1 MAFDTIEAAIETLK
15 QGSMVIVVDDED
27 RENEGD
33 LVVAADKIT
42 PEHVNFMAKHA
53 RGLVCVPMEG
63 AILDRLELH
72 PMVRLNTTAR
82 GTNFT
87 VSVDAREGIDTGISA
102 YDRAR
107 TVRVLVDSH
116 SGPGDLQQPGH
127 IFPLRA
133 FSGGVLRRA
142 GHTEASVDLTRMAGL
157 TPAAVIC
164 EIMNDDGTM
173 ARLAHLEA
181 FARQHRLP
189 IINIA
194 DLIRYR
200 SRREKLVERIG
211 TAKLPTRFGEFELH
225 AYRNVL
231 DDCEHLALVKGQ
243 VTGQK
248 GVLVRVHSQC
258 ATGDV
263 FGSLR
268 CDCGEQLQLALHRI
282 EQEGKGVL
290 LYLRQEGRG
299 IGLGH
304 KIQAYGLQDQGLD
317 TVEANQQLGLPVD
330 LRDYGIGAQILRE
343 LGLSTIRI
351 LTNNPKKVI
360 GLEGYGLS
368 IIEQLP
374 ITVQPNEHNYRY
386 LKTKK
391 EKMGHTLEGI
401 L

>member
-1 MAFDTIEAAIETLK
+1 MEFDTIETAIETLK
-15 QGSMVIVVDDED
+15 QGGMVIVVDDED

-42 PEHVNFMAKHA
+42 PEHINFMAKHA

-63 AILDRLELH
+63 AILDRLGLH

-87 VSVDAREGIDTGISA
+87 VSVDARDGIDTGISA

-107 TVRVLVDSH
+107 TVKVLVDPR

-133 FSGGVLRRA
+133 FPGGVLRRA
-142 GHTEASVDLTRMAGL
+142 GHTEASVDLARLAGL

-173 ARLAHLEA
+173 ARLTHLEV
-181 FARQHRLP
+181 FAREHDLP

-200 SRREKLVERIG
+200 SRREKLVERLG

-231 DDCEHLALVKGQ
+231 DGCEHLALVKGQ
-243 VTGQK
+243 VQGQK

-258 ATGDV
+258 ATGDI

-268 CDCGEQLQLALHRI
+268 CDCGEQLQLALERI

-304 KIQAYGLQDQGLD
+304 KVQAYGLQDQGLD
-317 TVEANQQLGLPVD
+317 TVEANQKLGLPVD

-374 ITVQPNEHNYRY
+374 ITVKPNEHNYRY

-391 EKMGHTLEGI
+391 EKLGHTLEGI